1 MYSDENM
8 EEIEESIKE
17 LEKMKEEAFKFRE
30 CIGAGIVWFDTI
42 ILNIFFIQKDVH
54 SVKQSKHQ
62 RYFIQ

>member
-30 CIGAGIVWFDTI
+30 CIGAGIV
-42 ILNIFFIQKDVH
+42 
-54 SVKQSKHQ
+54 
-62 RYFIQ
+62 